1 MMTKAEIEKRLNEY
15 KIYRK
20 LNGVTKELYDAWC
33 LAVEMADDMKDAEFV
48 IKVGKDALDVIE
60 GFILKNANAS
70 FEQLEEHAQA
80 EKKNYVILARYYGVL
95 RIMGKYD
102 LDSFCLY
109 VERNRPRKDRFYEPR
124 RNILK
129 PVADNITDL
138 EYDRL
143 DELYLHMPPRV
154 GKLLA
159 DDTPVMTSEGWKNHG
174 DLKVGDK
181 VVGSDGRFTE
191 VTHIF
196 PKDVADYKVTLSDGS
211 EYHCHGNHEWLVYDE
226 AEDSDRVLETRYM
239 AEHLGDGEYYY
250 IPTMPLSKNNW
261 IGIESIEKCEPR
273 QGNCISVANS
283 DGLYAVGKAMHLTHN
298 SQLTTMAT
306 AWHCARNDELSNLY
320 VTYVNS
326 LGGAF
331 VNGVLEIIRDPTYA
345 FEDVFPYEHIANTD
359 STAHKMNLGRVK
371 KYATLSGKGMDAALN
386 GEYDASGW
394 LILDDLH
401 EGIQEVLN
409 PDLMARKQAIFD
421 NNVITRKK
429 MGCKILGI
437 GTLWSLKDIYSD
449 RQDFLA
455 SNPKAKDIRWK
466 VYKIPAL
473 NEKEESN
480 FDYKFGVGF
489 STQYYQTLRDK
500 FEANDDSAS
509 WSAQFMQEP
518 VERSGVL
525 FDTAAMKYYNG
536 VLPAEEPVRITFA
549 CDVALGGEDYLA
561 MPIAYVYADGSV
573 YIHDVVYDNAEK
585 KYTKPKVVQKII
597 VNNVG
602 SGYFEANQ
610 GGEGYKDEV
619 DAELQALGHKINLRS
634 NYAPANKRKEQRIFD
649 KAGSIREYYFR
660 DQTCRDP
667 EYRKF
672 MNCLFSFSMKDK
684 RKHKQ
689 DGAPDSLA
697 SLAYY
702 LEGTWNTVRAGFN
715 PFRRR

>member
-1 MMTKAEIEKRLNEY
+1 MTKAEIKKRLTEY
-15 KIYRK
+15 KTYRRF
-20 LNGVTKELYDAWC
+20 NGVTKELYSAWC

-48 IKVGKDALDVIE
+48 IEVGKDALDVIE
-60 GFILKNANAS
+60 GYILREANAS
-70 FEQLEEHAQA
+70 FAQLEEHAQA
-80 EKKNYVILARYYGVL
+80 EKKKFVILERYYGVL

-109 VERNRPRKDRFYEPR
+109 VERHRLRKDRFYEPR
-124 RNILK
+124 RERLK
-129 PVADNITDL
+129 LFADAITDL

-143 DELYLHMPPRV
+143 DELYLHCPPRI
-154 GKLLA
+154 GK
-159 DDTPVMTSEGWKNHG
+159 
-174 DLKVGDK
+174 
-181 VVGSDGRFTE
+181 
-191 VTHIF
+191 
-196 PKDVADYKVTLSDGS
+196 
-211 EYHCHGNHEWLVYDE
+211 
-226 AEDSDRVLETRYM
+226 
-239 AEHLGDGEYYY
+239 
-250 IPTMPLSKNNW
+250 
-261 IGIESIEKCEPR
+261 
-273 QGNCISVANS
+273 
-283 DGLYAVGKAMHLTHN
+283 
-298 SQLTTMAT
+298 SQLVTMAC

-331 VNGVLEIIRDPTYA
+331 MNGVLEIIRDPTYA
-345 FEDVFPYEHIANTD
+345 FEDVFPNEQVANTD
-359 STAHKMNLGRVK
+359 STAHKMNLGRFK

-437 GTLWSLKDIYSD
+437 GTLWSVNDIYSD
-449 RQDFLA
+449 RQDFLS

-466 VYKIPAL
+466 VFKIPAL

-489 STQYYQTLRDK
+489 NTQYYLTLRDK
-500 FEANDDSAS
+500 FESNDDSAS
-509 WSAQFMQEP
+509 WAAQFMQEP

-525 FDTAAMKYYNG
+525 FDSANMKYYNG
-536 VLPAEEPVRITFA
+536 VLPNEEPIRITFA

-561 MPIAYVYADGSV
+561 MPIAYVYEDGSV

-585 KYTKPKVVQKII
+585 KYTKPKVVTKII
-597 VNNVG
+597 QNNAG

-619 DAELQALGHKINLRS
+619 DEELKKLNHKINLRS

-649 KAGSIREYYFR
+649 KAGSIREYYYR

-672 MNCLFSFSMKDK
+672 MNNLFNFSMKDK

-715 PFRRR
+715 PFRSRRI

>member
-1 MMTKAEIEKRLNEY
+1 
-15 KIYRK
+15 
-20 LNGVTKELYDAWC
+20 
-33 LAVEMADDMKDAEFV
+33 MADDMKDADFV
-48 IKVGKDALDVIE
+48 LEVGKDALDVIE
-60 GFILKNANAS
+60 GYILKEANAS
-70 FEQLEEHAQA
+70 FSQLEEHAQA
-80 EKKNYVILARYYGVL
+80 EKKKYVVLERYYGVL
-95 RIMGKYD
+95 RIMAKYD

-124 RNILK
+124 RKVLK
-129 PVADNITDL
+129 QFADAITDL

-143 DELYLHMPPRV
+143 DELYLHEPPRT
-154 GKLLA
+154 GK
-159 DDTPVMTSEGWKNHG
+159 
-174 DLKVGDK
+174 
-181 VVGSDGRFTE
+181 
-191 VTHIF
+191 
-196 PKDVADYKVTLSDGS
+196 
-211 EYHCHGNHEWLVYDE
+211 
-226 AEDSDRVLETRYM
+226 
-239 AEHLGDGEYYY
+239 
-250 IPTMPLSKNNW
+250 
-261 IGIESIEKCEPR
+261 
-273 QGNCISVANS
+273 
-283 DGLYAVGKAMHLTHN
+283 
-298 SQLTTMAT
+298 SQLVTMAT
-306 AWHCARNDELSNLY
+306 VWHCSRNDELSNLY

-331 VNGVLEIIRDPTYA
+331 LNGVLEIIRDTTTYA
-345 FEDVFPYEHIANTD
+345 YEDVFPNERVANTD
-359 STAHKMNLGRVK
+359 STAHKMNLGRPK

-437 GTLWSLKDIYSD
+437 GTLWSLNDIYSD

-455 SNPKAKDIRWK
+455 SNPKAKNIRWK
-466 VYKIPAL
+466 VFKIPAL

-480 FDYKFGVGF
+480 FDYEFGVGF
-489 STQYYQTLRDK
+489 NTQYYLTLRDK
-500 FEANDDSAS
+500 FESNDDAAS
-509 WSAQFMQEP
+509 WSAQFQQEP

-525 FDTAAMKYYNG
+525 FDVSGMKYYNG
-536 VLPAEEPVRITFA
+536 TLPPEEPVRITFA

-597 VNNVG
+597 LNNVG

-619 DAELQALGHKINLRS
+619 NEELGKLGHRINLRS
-634 NYAPANKRKEQRIFD
+634 NYAPASKRKEQRIFD
-649 KAGSIREYYFR
+649 KAGSIRDYYFR

-672 MNCLFSFSMKDK
+672 MNNLFSFSMKDR

-697 SLAYY
+697 SLAYQ

-715 PFRRR
+715 PFRRG

>member
-1 MMTKAEIEKRLNEY
+1 MMTKTEIENRLKEY
-15 KIYRK
+15 KTFRK
-20 LNGVTKELYDAWC
+20 SNGVTKELYEAWC
-33 LAVEMADDMKDAEFV
+33 MAVEMADDMKDADFV
-48 IKVGKDALDVIE
+48 ISVGKDALDVLE
-60 GFILKNANAS
+60 GFILKEANAS
-70 FEQLEEHAQA
+70 FAQLEEHAQA
-80 EKKNYVILARYYGVL
+80 EKKRYVILDRYYGVL

-124 RNILK
+124 RERLK
-129 PVADNITDL
+129 PLADDITDL

-154 GKLLA
+154 GK
-159 DDTPVMTSEGWKNHG
+159 
-174 DLKVGDK
+174 
-181 VVGSDGRFTE
+181 
-191 VTHIF
+191 
-196 PKDVADYKVTLSDGS
+196 
-211 EYHCHGNHEWLVYDE
+211 
-226 AEDSDRVLETRYM
+226 
-239 AEHLGDGEYYY
+239 
-250 IPTMPLSKNNW
+250 
-261 IGIESIEKCEPR
+261 
-273 QGNCISVANS
+273 
-283 DGLYAVGKAMHLTHN
+283 
-298 SQLTTMAT
+298 SQLVTMACV
-306 AWHCARNDELSNLY
+306 WHCARNDELSNLY

-331 VNGVLEIIRDPTYA
+331 LNGVLEIIRDPTYA
-345 FEDVFPYEHIANTD
+345 FEDVFPYERVANTD
-359 STAHKMNLGRVK
+359 STAHKMNLGRPK

-437 GTLWSLKDIYSD
+437 GTLWSLNDIYSD

-455 SNPKAKDIRWK
+455 SNVKAKDIRWK
-466 VYKIPAL
+466 VHKVPAL
-473 NEKEESN
+473 DENGESN
-480 FDYKFGVGF
+480 FNYKYGVGF
-489 STQYYQTLRDK
+489 DTKYYQMLRDK
-500 FEANDDSAS
+500 FESDDDLAS

-525 FDTAAMKYYNG
+525 FTNEGLKFYNG
-536 VLPAEEPVRITFA
+536 VLPLEEPIRVTFA

-597 VNNVG
+597 LNNVG

-619 DAELQALGHKINLRS
+619 NEELSKLGHKINLRS
-634 NYAPANKRKEQRIFD
+634 NYAPASKRKEQRIFD

-660 DQTCRDP
+660 DQTCRDA

-672 MNCLFSFSMKDK
+672 MINLLSFSMKDK

-697 SLAYY
+697 SLAFY

-715 PFRRR
+715 PFRRG

>member
-1 MMTKAEIEKRLNEY
+1 MAVGMTKAQIEKRLEEY

-20 LNGVTKELYDAWC
+20 YNGDTKDLYNAMC

-48 IKVGKDALDVIE
+48 IRIGKDTLDIIR
-60 GFILKNANAS
+60 GHILKEANAS

-80 EKKNYVILARYYGVL
+80 ENKRYVIIERYYGVL

-124 RNILK
+124 RGILK

-154 GKLLA
+154 GK
-159 DDTPVMTSEGWKNHG
+159 
-174 DLKVGDK
+174 
-181 VVGSDGRFTE
+181 
-191 VTHIF
+191 
-196 PKDVADYKVTLSDGS
+196 
-211 EYHCHGNHEWLVYDE
+211 
-226 AEDSDRVLETRYM
+226 
-239 AEHLGDGEYYY
+239 
-250 IPTMPLSKNNW
+250 
-261 IGIESIEKCEPR
+261 
-273 QGNCISVANS
+273 
-283 DGLYAVGKAMHLTHN
+283 

-345 FEDVFPYEHIANTD
+345 FEDVFPYERIANTD
-359 STAHKMNLGRVK
+359 STAHKMNMGRPK

-437 GTLWSLKDIYSD
+437 GTLWSLNDIYSD

-455 SNPKAKDIRWK
+455 SNPKAKNIRWK

-480 FDYKFGVGF
+480 FDYKYDVGF
-489 STQYYQTLRDK
+489 NTQYYLTLRDK

-509 WSAQFMQEP
+509 WAAQFMQEP

-525 FDTAAMKYYNG
+525 FEQATMHFYNG
-536 VLPAEEPVRITFA
+536 VLPSEEPVRITFA

-561 MPIAYVYADGSV
+561 MPIAYVYEDGSV

-597 VNNVG
+597 LNNCG

-619 DAELQALGHKINLRS
+619 DEELKRLGHKINLRS
-634 NYAPANKRKEQRIFD
+634 NYAPASKRKEQRIFD
-649 KAGSIREYYFR
+649 KAGSIRDYYFR

-697 SLAYY
+697 SLAFF

-715 PFRRR
+715 PFRGKWR

>member
-1 MMTKAEIEKRLNEY
+1 
-15 KIYRK
+15 
-20 LNGVTKELYDAWC
+20 
-33 LAVEMADDMKDAEFV
+33 MADDMRDAEFV
-48 IKVGKDALDVIE
+48 IEVGKDALDVLE
-60 GFILKNANAS
+60 GYILKEANAS
-70 FEQLEEHAQA
+70 VAQLEEHAQA
-80 EKKNYVILARYYGVL
+80 EKKKYVVLERYYGVL

-124 RNILK
+124 RKVLK
-129 PVADNITDL
+129 QFADAMTDL

-143 DELYLHMPPRV
+143 DELYLHCPPRV
-154 GKLLA
+154 GKSQL
-159 DDTPVMTSEGWKNHG
+159 
-174 DLKVGDK
+174 
-181 VVGSDGRFTE
+181 
-191 VTHIF
+191 
-196 PKDVADYKVTLSDGS
+196 VTL
-211 EYHCHGNHEWLVYDE
+211 
-226 AEDSDRVLETRYM
+226 
-239 AEHLGDGEYYY
+239 
-250 IPTMPLSKNNW
+250 
-261 IGIESIEKCEPR
+261 
-273 QGNCISVANS
+273 
-283 DGLYAVGKAMHLTHN
+283 
-298 SQLTTMAT
+298 AT
-306 AWHCARNDELSNLY
+306 VWHCSRNDELSNLY

-331 VNGVLEIIRDPTYA
+331 LNGVLEIIRDKVTYA
-345 FEDVFPYEHIANTD
+345 YEDVFPNQRIANTD
-359 STAHKMNLGRVK
+359 STAHKMNLGRPK

-437 GTLWSLKDIYSD
+437 GTLWSLNDIYSD

-466 VYKIPAL
+466 VFKIPAL

-480 FDYKFGVGF
+480 FDYDFGVGF
-489 STQYYQTLRDK
+489 DTNYYHMLRDK
-500 FEANDDSAS
+500 FEADDDAAS

-525 FDTAAMKYYNG
+525 FDTAGMKYYNG
-536 VLPAEEPVRITFA
+536 TLPPEEPVRITFA

-597 VNNVG
+597 QNNVG

-619 DAELQALGHKINLRS
+619 NEELGKLGHKINLRS
-634 NYAPANKRKEQRIFD
+634 NYAPASKRKEQRIFD
-649 KAGSIREYYFR
+649 KAGSIRDYYFR

-672 MNCLFSFSMKDK
+672 MNNLFSFSMKDR

-697 SLAYY
+697 SLAFQ

-715 PFRRR
+715 PFRRI